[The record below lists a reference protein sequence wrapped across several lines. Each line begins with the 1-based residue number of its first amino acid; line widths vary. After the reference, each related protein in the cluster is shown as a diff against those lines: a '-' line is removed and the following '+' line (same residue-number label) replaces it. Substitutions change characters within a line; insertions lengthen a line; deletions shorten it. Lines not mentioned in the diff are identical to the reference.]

1 MPILSKDIFF
11 YGGIDTDSDDRLIKD
26 GDYRTAVNARGPEA
40 TSASGGA
47 IESMTGHL
55 YVENNSL
62 GEDDYVIGGCAYTE
76 RKSIVYFVFNEAGDH
91 SIWYYNTQDQ
101 THTLI
106 IQDPILNFQIDRK
119 INNAAVINNILY
131 WTDGY
136 FESYELGVDGY
147 WEYNPP
153 RMINIDKA
161 IAGYAVVDEALLDIV
176 KAPAAYALNPQY
188 ITNGTQANNL
198 YGQVYQFAIQWGYEN
213 GERSVWS
220 VTSPVPVPIKQEY
233 IQGRNYNQPFEE
245 NAIQVDIPTGSE
257 QVRYL
262 RVAVRPGNDA
272 PFQVFYES
280 DKQVDV
286 IADNTTIPV
295 TYDGTVAG
303 ATVPLVE
310 GIRNFDRVP
319 QVADTLE
326 ILSSVNQ
333 LAFGKFVEG
342 YASVDLNGS
351 GVSYYTTEIPRQ
363 VYGRGQMAYQ
373 KDDVVPPFTSSL
385 KIYNVQPLQYF
396 GYVEGDVILFQ
407 FATTYDSLTNTSSD
421 YITIFYTVTSED
433 IEIINGLGTV
443 AAQLVY
449 IVNTVGEYVADELTF
464 LGYPAAFTP
473 TVSPAIACEIV
484 FTTTGIV
491 YGMDSQRLTKNLAKN
506 VPVKSLKTGVLHEF
520 GIQYYDRAMRNGDV
534 LTNPNY
540 QVYVDF
546 PSQEDTSGFVDPRSP
561 YFARPLLTGTH
572 TPPVWAKYY
581 QLVWRRTKIQ
591 NFQQRTAVS
600 MYQDGSL
607 YKVNLDTYYEQV
619 WGAKINHQISV
630 GDVFRI
636 KNAQGEDV
644 HNNVTGLPDY
654 AYEYIEGRVE
664 KYDPVGGDN
673 NGEAI
678 WVTLFDYN
686 SVIGYSESFVIEV
699 YTAKK
704 DYINEPFYEIGEV
717 FDVVD
722 PYTED
727 RRHGGKTYTGN
738 VVTAPALGGNTFVVD
753 GDVRPILLGNPNVP
767 YEITFFYTVGS
778 DFVTTVTNVVYDY
791 GTNTS
796 TVTTSDN
803 SNGDPYENYLFNT
816 GSAQPGET
824 FTIAHGYG
832 DVYLRP
838 RATNR
843 QNTITGGNW
852 RYWVED
858 PHISD
863 YYVSNAID
871 VGKLALVNK
880 YGGRK
885 NQKASLIHGGSYI
898 DNTNINNICS
908 FDFNINNKID
918 LDEQFGDIRW
928 IGMSGYTLKVLQ
940 DRKETSVYI
949 QRATQVNGD
958 GSVSVSNL
966 NDRTWGGINPYES
979 LYGTIH
985 PLSVKVVAGQMFY
998 YDYHSSR
1005 FIRSLTNGQ
1014 QDICDG
1020 DFKFVKGASD
1030 ITSAINLYGL
1040 DNIFVIASVDEQNKE
1055 YQCFF
1060 ASTGEDVGSY
1070 VLGVV
1075 FSYSQSRWKTTLNWT
1090 PTWVTNFGENLLYW
1104 NVKDPYVANEGT
1116 PLNFLGGQNEFR
1128 VTPVFNDNAVL
1139 VKRPLALNLTC
1150 YPLASYVVASIPQTN
1165 SYNAQTTQMNQDIF
1179 SVYENGMWSEYTM
1192 NENDP
1197 SFPNTNQANLNGD
1210 ELRGYIIYHD
1220 VYYIGEQKFS
1230 LLRMRVNYIPSE
1242 TAQ

>member
-198 YGQVYQFAIQWGYEN
+198 YGQAYQFAIQWGYEN

-286 IADNTTIPV
+286 IADNITIPV

-351 GVSYYTTEIPRQ
+351 GVSYYTTEIPGQ
-363 VYGRGQMAYQ
+363 GYGRSTLAMSRTGSPVSVTFNFGNNGATNFGYCLNDVIAISLRQQNGSGQDYEDFTFQFVIDETVWALVLAATGVFAKLEVLRDQLKLQVEAELTSRGITY
-373 KDDVVPPFTSSL
+373 TSSIPSPTIASFTITRVGVSFPYL
-385 KIYNVQPLQYF
+385 DIHTQSFNALLFTPVQP
-396 GYVEGDVILFQ
+396 
-407 FATTYDSLTNTSSD
+407 
-421 YITIFYTVTSED
+421 
-433 IEIINGLGTV
+433 
-443 AAQLVY
+443 
-449 IVNTVGEYVADELTF
+449 
-464 LGYPAAFTP
+464 
-473 TVSPAIACEIV
+473 
-484 FTTTGIV
+484 
-491 YGMDSQRLTKNLAKN
+491 
-506 VPVKSLKTGVLHEF
+506 VKTLKSGVLHEF

-534 LTNPNY
+534 LTNTDY
-540 QVYVDF
+540 QVYVKF
-546 PSQEDTSGFVDPRSP
+546 PSQEDTSGFDDPRSP

-607 YKVNLDTYYEQV
+607 YKVNLDTYYEQI

-644 HNNVTGLPDY
+644 YENVTGLPDY

-686 SVIGYSESFVIEV
+686 AVIKYSESFVIEV
-699 YTAKK
+699 YTARK
-704 DYINEPFYEIGEV
+704 DYIDEPFYEIGEV
-717 FDVVD
+717 FDIIE

-727 RRHGGKTYTGN
+727 RRHGGKTYTGS
-738 VVTAPALGGNTFVVD
+738 VVTAPALGNNIFVVE

-778 DFVTTVTNVVYDY
+778 DFITTVTNVVYDY

-796 TVTTSDN
+796 TVTTTDN
-803 SNGDPYENYLFNT
+803 SNGDPYASYSFST
-816 GSAQPGET
+816 GSVAPGDT

-966 NDRTWGGINPYES
+966 NDKTWGGINPYES

-1030 ITSAINLYGL
+1030 ITNAINLYGL
-1040 DNIFVIASVDEQNKE
+1040 NDMFVIASVDEQNKE

-1116 PLNFLGGQNEFR
+1116 PLNFLGSQNEFK

-1150 YPLASYVVASIPQTN
+1150 YPLALYVVASIPQTN
-1165 SYNAQTTQMNQDIF
+1165 SYNAQTTQMNQNIF

-1197 SFPNTNQANLNGD
+1197 SFASASLANLNGD
-1210 ELRGYIIYHD
+1210 ELRGYIIYHE
-1220 VYYIGEQKFS
+1220 VYYSGEQKFS
-1230 LLRMRVNYIPSE
+1230 LLRMRVNYIRSE

>member
-40 TSASGGA
+40 TSSSGGA
-47 IESMTGHL
+47 IENMTGHL
-55 YVENNSL
+55 YVENNAL
-62 GEDDYVIGGCAYTE
+62 GDDDYVMGGCAYTE
-76 RKSIVYFVFNEAGDH
+76 RKSIVYFVFNAAGDH

-106 IQDPILNFQIDRK
+106 IQDPILNFQLERK
-119 INNAAVINNILY
+119 INNASVINNILY

-136 FESYELGVDGY
+136 FESYEVGVDGY
-147 WEYNPP
+147 WEFNPP

-161 IAGYAVVDEALLDIV
+161 IAGYAVVDEALLDII
-176 KAPAAYALNPQY
+176 KAPVPYALNPQY

-198 YGQVYQFAIQWGYEN
+198 YGQAYQFAIQWGYEN

-220 VTSPVPVPIKQEY
+220 VTSPVPVPTKQEY
-233 IQGRNYNQPFEE
+233 IQGRNYNQPFED

-280 DKQVDV
+280 DKLIDV
-286 IADNTTIPV
+286 IADNVTIPV

-303 ATVPLVE
+303 STVPLVE
-310 GIRNFDRVP
+310 GIRNYDRVP

-326 ILSSVNQ
+326 VLSSVNQ

-342 YASVDLNGS
+342 YAGVDLEDS
-351 GVSYYTTEIPRQ
+351 GVSYYTTEIPGQ
-363 VYGRGQMAYQ
+363 GYGRSTLAMSRTGSPVSVTFNFGNNGATNFGYCLN
-373 KDDVVPPFTSSL
+373 DVVAISLRQQNGSGTDYEDFT
-385 KIYNVQPLQYF
+385 
-396 GYVEGDVILFQ
+396 FQ
-407 FATTYDSLTNTSSD
+407 FVIDETIWALVLAATGVFAKLEVLRNQLKLQ
-421 YITIFYTVTSED
+421 
-433 IEIINGLGTV
+433 IE
-443 AAQLVY
+443 A
-449 IVNTVGEYVADELTF
+449 ELTSRGIAYTSTIPSPTIASF
-464 LGYPAAFTP
+464 TITRVGTGFPYLDIHTQTFNALLFTP
-473 TVSPAIACEIV
+473 VI
-484 FTTTGIV
+484 
-491 YGMDSQRLTKNLAKN
+491 
-506 VPVKSLKTGVLHEF
+506 PVKTLKSGVLHEF

-534 LTNPNY
+534 LTNSNY

-644 HNNVTGLPDY
+644 HDNVTGLPDY

-664 KYDPVGGDN
+664 RYDPVGGDN

-686 SVIGYSESFVIEV
+686 AVIKYSESFVVEV
-699 YTAKK
+699 YTARK
-704 DYINEPFYEIGEV
+704 DYIDEPFYEIGEV

-753 GDVRPILLGNPNVP
+753 GDVRPILLGNPNAP

-803 SNGDPYENYLFNT
+803 SNGDPYASYLFST
-816 GSAQPGET
+816 GSAQPGDT

-871 VGKLALVNK
+871 IGKLALVNK

-885 NQKASLIHGGSYI
+885 NQRTSLIHGGSYI
-898 DNTNINNICS
+898 DNTNVNNICS

-928 IGMSGYTLKVLQ
+928 IGMNGYTLKVLQ

-985 PLSVKVVAGQMFY
+985 PLSVKIVAGQMFY

-1030 ITSAINLYGL
+1030 ITNAISLYGL
-1040 DNIFVIASVDEQNKE
+1040 DDMFVIASIDEQNKE

-1070 VLGVV
+1070 LLGVV

-1090 PTWVTNFGENLLYW
+1090 PTWATNFGESLLYW

-1116 PLNFLGGQNEFR
+1116 PLEFLGSASEFK

-1165 SYNAQTTQMNQDIF
+1165 SYNSQTTQMNENIF
-1179 SVYENGMWSEYTM
+1179 SVYENGMWTEYTM

-1197 SFPNTNQANLNGD
+1197 SFASTSLANLNGD

-1220 VYYIGEQKFS
+1220 VYYVGQEKFS

>member
-40 TSASGGA
+40 TSSSGGA
-47 IESMTGHL
+47 IENMTGHL
-55 YVENNSL
+55 YVENNAL
-62 GEDDYVIGGCAYTE
+62 GDDDYVMGGCAYTE
-76 RKSIVYFVFNEAGDH
+76 RKSIVYFVFNAAGDH

-136 FESYELGVDGY
+136 FESYEVGVDGY
-147 WEYNPP
+147 WEFNPP

-161 IAGYAVVDEALLDIV
+161 IAGYAVVDEALLDII
-176 KAPAAYALNPQY
+176 KAPAPYALNPQY

-198 YGQVYQFAIQWGYEN
+198 YGQAYQFAIQWGYEN

-220 VTSPVPVPIKQEY
+220 VTSPVPVPTKQEY
-233 IQGRNYNQPFEE
+233 IQGRNYNQPFED

-280 DKQVDV
+280 DKLIDV
-286 IADNTTIPV
+286 IADNVTIPV

-303 ATVPLVE
+303 STVPLVE
-310 GIRNFDRVP
+310 GIRNYDRVP

-326 ILSSVNQ
+326 VLSSVNQ

-342 YASVDLNGS
+342 YAGVDLEDS
-351 GVSYYTTEIPRQ
+351 GVSYYTTEIPNQ
-363 VYGRGQMAYQ
+363 VYGTDAKVSYTISSFVGWTLSIY
-373 KDDVVPPFTSSL
+373 TSSATQF
-385 KIYNVQPLQYF
+385 NF
-396 GYVEGDVILFQ
+396 CAGDVLIFQ
-407 FATTYDSLTNTSSD
+407 FSDFNVSTGSLGSPYFVSYTISSSD
-421 YITIFYTVTSED
+421 
-433 IEIINGLGTV
+433 INDTTGLTLLQKRQVLINKVGLYLFDFFNDRYGLGNQTFISATGFSV
-443 AAQLVY
+443 SFF
-449 IVNTVGEYVADELTF
+449 IEF
-464 LGYPAAFTP
+464 LGDDRAALFSIKETKFYSLL
-473 TVSPAIACEIV
+473 SPIK
-484 FTTTGIV
+484 T
-491 YGMDSQRLTKNLAKN
+491 
-506 VPVKSLKTGVLHEF
+506 LKTGVLHEF

-561 YFARPLLTGTH
+561 YFARPLLTGRN
-572 TPPVWAKYY
+572 TPPIWAKYY

-644 HNNVTGLPDY
+644 HDNVTGLPDY

-664 KYDPVGGDN
+664 RYDPVGGDN

-686 SVIGYSESFVIEV
+686 AVIKYSESFVVEV
-699 YTAKK
+699 YTARK
-704 DYINEPFYEIGEV
+704 DYIDEPFYEIGEV

-767 YEITFFYTVGS
+767 YEIAFFYTVGS

-803 SNGDPYENYLFNT
+803 SNGDPYASYLFST

-863 YYVSNAID
+863 YYISNAID
-871 VGKLALVNK
+871 IGKLALVNK

-898 DNTNINNICS
+898 DNTNVNNICS

-1030 ITSAINLYGL
+1030 ITNAISLYGL
-1040 DNIFVIASVDEQNKE
+1040 DDMFVIASIDEQNKE

-1070 VLGVV
+1070 LLGVV

-1090 PTWVTNFGENLLYW
+1090 PTWATNFGESLLYW

-1116 PLNFLGGQNEFR
+1116 PLEFLGSASEFK

-1165 SYNAQTTQMNQDIF
+1165 SYNSQTTQMNENIF
-1179 SVYENGMWSEYTM
+1179 SVYENGMWTEYTM

-1197 SFPNTNQANLNGD
+1197 SFASASLANLNGD

-1220 VYYIGEQKFS
+1220 VYYLGQEKFS